1 MRYMLVVGGVLS
13 LPVVAA
19 ATAADTG
26 TGTGTKRRGIVA
38 GDGKAVVA
46 DIERG

>member
-13 LPVVAA
+13 LPVEAS

-26 TGTGTKRRGIVA
+26 TGTKCKGIVA

-46 DIERG
+46 DIERS